1 MHRMD
6 SSFRWNDN
14 DCVCVIPVKTG
25 IHYKYK
31 FPRQF
36 PKNQKNLFTKSK
48 AFIYRRLRGFA
59 IDKENLC
66 GIIKTSLFMESKSG
80 LSH

>member
-25 IHYKYK
+25 IHYKHIFSPLNTKEPSFIEFLDAETMTSVSRIYI
-31 FPRQF
+31 P
-36 PKNQKNLFTKSK
+36 NAHSGNLISSPDSSLL
-48 AFIYRRLRGFA
+48 AV
-59 IDKENLC
+59 C
-66 GIIKTSLFMESKSG
+66 G
-80 LSH
+80 